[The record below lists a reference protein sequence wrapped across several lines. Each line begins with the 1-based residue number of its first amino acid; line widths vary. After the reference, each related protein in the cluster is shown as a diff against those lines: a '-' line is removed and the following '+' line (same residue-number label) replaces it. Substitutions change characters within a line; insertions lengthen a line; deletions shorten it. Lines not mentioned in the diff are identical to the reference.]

1 MNITSRK
8 NSINNIPTNG
18 TIDTKFLIKLRE
30 SKEQDLGSKKRAAYA
45 RVSTKEQVVSGFGID
60 VQIANIKSQLK
71 NQGIDP
77 NDVEFYVDDG
87 YSAKNLNRPAM

>member
-1 MNITSRK
+1 M
-8 NSINNIPTNG
+8 
-18 TIDTKFLIKLRE
+18 L
-30 SKEQDLGSKKRAAYA
+30 
-45 RVSTKEQVVSGFGID
+45 TKEQAISGFGID

-87 YSAKNLNRPAM
+87 YSAKNLNRPAMQRLLVDILAGKVNEILIYKLDRLARNVIDTYELLQFLLIKNVN